1 MAHQYDGI
9 PLVTLEAIW
18 YEKRRRIAELSAGDR
33 LPSDMEELLSMRREI
48 DKRRDN
54 RNPVVD
60 VNFSEVYLTD

>member
-9 PLVTLEAIW
+9 PLVTLEAMW
-18 YEKRRRIAELSAGDR
+18 NEKRRRIAELSAGDR